1 MNNFAKIEDVE
12 KLWRSLTEDEK
23 ERAKNLLPIVEDSLR
38 MEADKVGKNLDRMIE
53 EKSYLENVAKS
64 VVVDVIARTLMTST
78 DAEPMTQRSESALGY
93 SVSGTYLVPGGGLFI
108 KKSELARI
116 CMAMIKGIT
125 VTLYE
130 KEKINEDP
138 FGKLIYKETPTKVE
152 NVLVASTNTQEVLD
166 ALNLTGK
173 KAVYTIA
180 IPKGDKHTWKDNK
193 VEFFGE
199 IWKVIGFP
207 QQGIEQNIPLEWN
220 QKWMVERYG

>member
-93 SVSGTYLVPGGGLFI
+93 SIACSVSVREAAANTISSTLWAA
-108 KKSELARI
+108 SEEA
-116 CMAMIKGIT
+116 AAEEAT
-125 VTLYE
+125 
-130 KEKINEDP
+130 D
-138 FGKLIYKETPTKVE
+138 
-152 NVLVASTNTQEVLD
+152 D
-166 ALNLTGK
+166 AALEAAPPQ
-173 KAVYTIA
+173 AVRAAAAPA
-180 IPKGDKHTWKDNK
+180 IPAATRKLRREMSNRRRR
-193 VEFFGE
+193 F
-199 IWKVIGFP
+199 
-207 QQGIEQNIPLEWN
+207 
-220 QKWMVERYG
+220 